1 MTFPKRQLGAGGPM
15 VGAVGFGA
23 MSFAGFFG
31 AADDDTS
38 LETLDAAF
46 AAGIDFWDTSNMYGL
61 GRSEAVLGEWL
72 KTRGKDITIA
82 TKGGIIPGPPRRI
95 DNSAGHLREEL
106 EKSLERL
113 NRDSVELYY
122 IHRRDHSI
130 EIETVVETL
139 AGFIDEGL
147 IDGYG
152 LSEIAPSTLRRA
164 QAVHPCR
171 AVQNEYSLWSRQ
183 PELGLI
189 DLCAELGVAFVPFSP
204 LARGMFGETSVDPAQ
219 MADRDWRKQ
228 NPRFT
233 APNYGYNLAHV
244 DRFRDFARAKGTT
257 CAALALAWI
266 LDRGEHLIPIP
277 GTRTAA
283 HLAEWLDAATIQLTD
298 ADRAEIDAI
307 LPAGW
312 AHGDR
317 YADNQMMAVERYC

>member
-1 MTFPKRQLGAGGPM
+1 MSFPKRQLGAGGPM

-31 AADDDTS
+31 AADDATS
-38 LETLDAAF
+38 LDTLDAAF

-72 KTRGKDITIA
+72 KTRGENVTIA

-95 DNSAGHLREEL
+95 DNTAGHLREEL
-106 EKSLERL
+106 EKSLKKL
-113 NRDSVELYY
+113 NRDKVELYY

-130 EIETVVETL
+130 EVEAVVETL
-139 AGFIDEGL
+139 VSFIEEGL

-152 LSEIAPSTLRRA
+152 LSEIAPHTLRRA
-164 QAVHPCR
+164 HAVHPCR

-189 DLCAELGVAFVPFSP
+189 RLCKELGVAFVPFSP
-204 LARGMFGETSVDPAQ
+204 LARGMLGETSVDPAG
-219 MADRDWRKQ
+219 MAEGDFRRA
-228 NPRFT
+228 NPRFQP
-233 APNYGYNLAHV
+233 PNYAANVAAIDG
-244 DRFRDFARAKGTT
+244 FRAFAKAKGTT
-257 CAALALAWI
+257 TAALALAWI
-266 LDRGEHLIPIP
+266 LDRGDHLIPIP
-277 GTRTAA
+277 GTRTVE
-283 HLAEWLDAATIQLTD
+283 HLNEWLDAATLSLTD
-298 ADRAEIDAI
+298 ADRAEIDRL
-307 LPAGW
+307 LPAGF